1 MNTKLYGKVVGVVL
15 LLLGVIGF
23 LTPTLAG
30 INLGKKHSLVHLA
43 TGAVLAWVGFG
54 QTDEGLAKNLV
65 LVFGVIYLALGVLG
79 FVREDLILY
88 HAEVRINVIHLV
100 IGLWAIAAAMMG
112 GKAVA
117 PQA

>member
-1 MNTKLYGKVVGVVL
+1 VVL

-23 LTPTLAG
+23 LTPTVAG
-30 INLGKKHSLVHLA
+30 INLGRKHSLVHLA
-43 TGAVLAWVGFG
+43 TGAVLAWIGFG
-54 QTDEGLAKNLV
+54 QPDEGLAKNLV
-65 LVFGVIYLALGVLG
+65 LVFGVIYLAIGVLG

-88 HAEVRINVIHLV
+88 HAEVRINVIHVV

-112 GKAVA
+112 GKAVT